1 MIKYKLH
8 THKNYDYKIIYVKY
22 FLIFDREMLCIFEN
36 RTQQIRSERQIRNEI
51 HRKLCPEN
59 RTAFREQALVNEG
72 KIILLVDLAL
82 FD

>member
-1 MIKYKLH
+1 
-8 THKNYDYKIIYVKY
+8 
-22 FLIFDREMLCIFEN
+22 MLCIFEN
-36 RTQQIRSERQIRNEI
+36 RTQQIRSERQVRNEI

-82 FD
+82 FDSL